1 MEENMKIAF
10 ITNDG
15 KDISQHFGRAS
26 HYLVLKVKDGQVIE
40 REMRDKLG
48 HNQYVKADE
57 DPNHTQG
64 SGMDSASHRKHHQ
77 MAEGIDDCDVLIC
90 GGMGRGAYQS
100 MQAFGIRPVVT
111 EHTDIYQALQEFLE
125 GKLKDRTEKLH

>member
-1 MEENMKIAF
+1 MKIAF
-10 ITNDG
+10 ITDDG
-15 KDISQHFGRAS
+15 ETISQHFGRAS
-26 HYLVLKVKDGQVIE
+26 HYLVVKVAEGQIIK

-48 HNQYVKADE
+48 HNQYVKAEE

-77 MAEGIDDCDVLIC
+77 MAEAISDCDVLIC

-100 MQAFGIRPVVT
+100 MQSFGIRPIVT
-111 EHTDIYQALQEFLE
+111 DRKSIDQALQDFFE
-125 GKLKDRTEKLH
+125 GNLKDLTEKLH